1 MINMIVSKT
10 SKCIIEDCGIYDK
23 VQIDGL
29 SADFANAPMR
39 GIATGSV
46 YLCVDSAQIYFFV
59 QQFEEVTDSD
69 TGKIVRIEVEGYWLE
84 A

>member
-1 MINMIVSKT
+1 MIVSKT
-10 SKCIIEDCGIYDK
+10 SKCIVEDCGQYDK

-29 SADFANAPMR
+29 SVDFANAPMK

-59 QQFEEVTDSD
+59 QQFNEETDPI
-69 TGKIVRIEVEGYWLE
+69 TNKITRTEVEGYWLE

>member
-1 MINMIVSKT
+1 MIVSKT

-46 YLCVDSAQIYFFV
+46 YLCVDSGQIYFFV